1 MAATHIAEMLHAPPR
16 SGQPSR
22 RRVGNVRAS
31 AFCANRLPIGCVL
44 FYCAEHMP
52 SRAHLGE
59 FEQIALLAVLR
70 LGPNAYGVPVRR
82 EIENRTGR
90 SVTVG
95 ALYRTLDRLE
105 AKGYVTSS
113 FSDSVP
119 ERGGRSKRYFRVER
133 LGIRALN
140 VSHRD
145 HLAMW
150 EGVDLR
156 SASKKASR
164 A

>member
-1 MAATHIAEMLHAPPR
+1 M
-16 SGQPSR
+16 S
-22 RRVGNVRAS
+22 
-31 AFCANRLPIGCVL
+31 F
-44 FYCAEHMP
+44 
-52 SRAHLGE
+52 RAHLGE

-70 LGPNAYGVPVRR
+70 LGSNAYGVPVRR

-105 AKGYVTSS
+105 EKGYLTSW

-140 VSHRD
+140 ASRRD
-145 HLAMW
+145 LMAMW
-150 EGVDLR
+150 DGVDLR
-156 SASKKASR
+156 PASKKATP